1 MKIKIENTVFVFDL
15 DDTLFQEADYHA
27 SGVNAV
33 GIKLDM
39 IFKHDAQS
47 HLKSLIAEGEKDLWG
62 SVCERLKLPLS
73 VKESLLW
80 EYRLHLPQI
89 TLKPA
94 VKVLLD
100 MLISKSLN
108 VSILTDGRAVTQRL
122 KLAALG
128 LGDLPVYIS
137 EDFGA
142 PKPHPERFQLIAN
155 QYPGSN
161 FIYIGDNPKKDFV
174 TPNAM
179 GWTTFGVVGNS
190 RNIHSQDLNGLEFN
204 FHPNYWLTQLED
216 LQNFLC

>member
-1 MKIKIENTVFVFDL
+1 MKIKTENTVFVFDL

-33 GIKLDM
+33 GVKLDM

-47 HLKSLIAEGEKDLWG
+47 LLKSLVAEGEKDLWG
-62 SVCERLKLPLS
+62 SVCERLKLPSS

-89 TLKPA
+89 TLKPG
-94 VKVLLD
+94 VKLLLE
-100 MLISKSLN
+100 MLKSRSLN

-142 PKPHPERFQLIAN
+142 PKPHPERFQLIEN

-179 GWTTFGVVGNS
+179 GWTTFGVIGNS
-190 RNIHSQDLNGLEFN
+190 RNIHSQDLNGLDLN
-204 FHPNYWLTQLED
+204 FHPNYWLDQLED
-216 LQNFLC
+216 LQSLLC